1 MTRVRAAA
9 ALAAII
15 TALLLQATLVAPL
28 AVPVPVSL
36 PALVVAAVALVDGPG
51 TGLSFGF
58 AMGLVADLAS
68 AHPAGVLALS
78 WLVVGLVCGLGADGT
93 SVRLDAAIAAGVC
106 SVVTAGTT
114 VVLAVLDSS
123 GASVWD
129 AVHYFVPTVL
139 GDALLALAL
148 VPLVRRML
156 TTPTLRALRPA
167 PPLVLAERQ

>member
-1 MTRVRAAA
+1 MTRLRAIA

-28 AVPVPVSL
+28 TMPVPISL

-58 AMGLVADLAS
+58 AAGLLADLASS

-78 WLVVGLVCGLGADGT
+78 WLAVGVLCGLGADGT

-106 SVVTAGTT
+106 TAISLGTSVLLLVTHSAGATLAQAMHD
-114 VVLAVLDSS
+114 VVPAL
-123 GASVWD
+123 
-129 AVHYFVPTVL
+129 L
-139 GDALLALAL
+139 GNALLALVV
-148 VPLVRRML
+148 VPLVRRAL
-156 TTPTLRALRPA
+156 RNPSLRALRPA
-167 PPLVLAERQ
+167 PPLVVK

>member
-1 MTRVRAAA
+1 MTRTRAAA

-28 AVPVPVSL
+28 TLPVPISL

-58 AMGLVADLAS
+58 ATGLVADLAS

-106 SVVTAGTT
+106 GVTAAGTT
-114 VVLAVLDSS
+114 ALLSVVGSS
-123 GASVWD
+123 GATLWD
-129 AVHYFVPTVL
+129 AARYLVPTLL
-139 GDALLALAL
+139 GDALLALAV

-156 TTPTLRALRPA
+156 SSPSLRALRPA
-167 PPLVLAERQ
+167 PPLMLADRP